1 MLVKCPACH
10 SDISAAAPS
19 CIKCG
24 HPLKSYNKGIMTIS
38 LTIFALLV
46 VIYAGFK
53 VFSPLDHQD
62 SPTAELTSD
71 RTRVQQ
77 EAELIDPNLSKE
89 THRTMQLRSVREN
102 ANLPKMVTPF
112 IRHARTDY
120 RIKSSTME
128 FTFQVMNEQLFKDD
142 LQESLPQALTNAYC
156 TSDVYLDLR
165 QRGVAATW
173 IYLSGG
179 REIFKETVA
188 AC

>member
-1 MLVKCPACH
+1 MLVKCPACD
-10 SDISAAAPS
+10 SDVSAAASS

-24 HPLKSYNKGIMTIS
+24 HPLKSYNKRIMTIS
-38 LTIFALLV
+38 LAIFALLV
-46 VIYAGFK
+46 AIYAGFK
-53 VFSPLDHQD
+53 VFVPLDHEN
-62 SPTAELTSD
+62 SPKAELTSD
-71 RTRVQQ
+71 RGRVQQ
-77 EAELIDPNLSKE
+77 EAQLTSPNLSKE
-89 THRTMQLRSVREN
+89 THRAMQLRAVREN

-120 RIKSSTME
+120 RIKSSSME
-128 FTFQVMNEQLFKDD
+128 FTFHVMNEQLFKND
-142 LQESLPQALTNAYC
+142 LQESLPQALKNAYC
-156 TSDVYLDLR
+156 TNDVYLDLR